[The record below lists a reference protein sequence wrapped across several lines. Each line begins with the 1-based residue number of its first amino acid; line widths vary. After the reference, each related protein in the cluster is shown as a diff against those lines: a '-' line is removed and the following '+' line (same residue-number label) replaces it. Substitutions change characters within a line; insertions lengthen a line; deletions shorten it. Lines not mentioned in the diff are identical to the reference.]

1 MANSRLTESWQRQR
15 RSLTSKET
23 GNTEWV
29 SRSVLPRNLLPD
41 LCSTEPLKGDIGRTN
56 EAAAD
61 WAKLR
66 AGDVVREI
74 SARLVAEHDRHVA
87 ELREGARRSQS
98 PEAFP
103 LSPLVADELAYV
115 PSDKLETPMMVT
127 DPRLTL
133 PRSTAALIRT
143 DTSSILAGAERL
155 SEAIAQRR
163 ASRSL
168 FELLDELITQLEEMV
183 ATFFKS
189 VQIYRSAVLA
199 MNARALAERAG
210 IGQAID
216 ALEQQEVPDEKKEEW
231 AARLVD
237 EIFGDRQKIA
247 LDTDASFDALE
258 ARLRLLSSKS
268 RGSMDVNTRG
278 STRDARVLVEE
289 EFRASNVGSSQR
301 SVQFWSVSM
310 ANKSSIVSDLHGW
323 RTPSVSGEEL
333 QAPGKSGPQ

>member
-1 MANSRLTESWQRQR
+1 M
-15 RSLTSKET
+15 
-23 GNTEWV
+23 
-29 SRSVLPRNLLPD
+29 
-41 LCSTEPLKGDIGRTN
+41 
-56 EAAAD
+56 
-61 WAKLR
+61 
-66 AGDVVREI
+66 VREI

-133 PRSTAALIRT
+133 PRSTATLIRT

-289 EFRASNVGSSQR
+289 EFRASNVECDHGIRKAVKGLRTSFDEIASSKFR
-301 SVQFWSVSM
+301 VPHTNVCT
-310 ANKSSIVSDLHGW
+310 V
-323 RTPSVSGEEL
+323 
-333 QAPGKSGPQ
+333 